1 VLRTDVSYS
10 EGPRCTLNLGK
21 TYRRRAYIHSPL
33 APSRNIACR
42 DNTTGARPG
51 LSGESCTSDGGF
63 PSRIS
68 WNRTCLATETQ
79 AGSNLLTA
87 FPFRHLCLPKISTRL
102 KSHKIN
108 NIPVD
113 LPRWGGPR
121 TGHVISFTF
130 GRTQPLEESVEFS
143 VGTNGE
149 CQISLCPYKDLS
161 YAKTDLFSFGHLIRL
176 TQGRESGRGCAARDA
191 ARA

>member
-1 VLRTDVSYS
+1 MLRTDVSYS

-33 APSRNIACR
+33 APSRNIAWR
-42 DNTTGARPG
+42 DNTTAARPG

-87 FPFRHLCLPKISTRL
+87 FDSLPTPVPAEN
-102 KSHKIN
+102 IN
-108 NIPVD
+108 ALEEPQNQQHPGRSSAAGW
-113 LPRWGGPR
+113 PAHR
-121 TGHVISFTF
+121 TCNVVYIRPHAALGRIGRVF
-130 GRTQPLEESVEFS
+130 GRHKRRMP
-143 VGTNGE
+143 N
-149 CQISLCPYKDLS
+149 
-161 YAKTDLFSFGHLIRL
+161 
-176 TQGRESGRGCAARDA
+176 
-191 ARA
+191 